1 MKTKTLIFTVFSV
14 LAFSSC
20 HHSPAAPDI
29 TEDKTM
35 DVPVSLRDVAVL
47 LSSIDMGQEQLREVH
62 DAVSSSSGNGYDEEY
77 TMKKLFEQPGAGVG
91 DELLKSSPVRTYSV
105 PLRELITEY
114 YSSGKASLDGEGSV
128 PEPERCL
135 KYLMDSDLQVY
146 WPNQDNWDGS
156 EFPVIT
162 YDPLTGADSN
172 VGYRPCADGSLEEVV
187 VDEKYASEHP
197 VWVVNNNEDA
207 GSVSLD
213 ILKKN
218 NPEWGAGGSLVVKS
232 AKSDGGLKSVVL
244 RKFVARRQYDSWFR
258 GAAEFFIKVGAVEKF
273 TAKIEE
279 DLRLYNPSITDFM
292 VVVKRCDVGKEIELN
307 TLLISEWTDQLENC
321 ALMIIEDDGGKR
333 TSWDCSATV
342 KYSSKS
348 YGFDISLPYR
358 SNDDI
363 VWRGQ
368 LSRNYIE
375 ANDNIMGYF
384 GDTRLSFGIISH

>member
-1 MKTKTLIFTVFSV
+1 M
-14 LAFSSC
+14 LAFLTAPSC
-20 HHSPAAPDI
+20 NRSEQTPSVSGEPLPDP
-29 TEDKTM
+29 
-35 DVPVSLRDVAVL
+35 PVSLRDVAVL
-47 LSSIDMGQEQLREVH
+47 LSSIDIGPEQLQEVH

-77 TMKKLFEQPGAGVG
+77 TMKNLFVQPGSGVG
-91 DELLKSSPVRTYSV
+91 EELLKSSSSKTYSV

-114 YSSGKASLDGEGSV
+114 YCSGKAELGGSGIQADPQECLD
-128 PEPERCL
+128 
-135 KYLMDSDLQVY
+135 YLSNSDLQLY
-146 WPNQDNWDGS
+146 WPNQAAWDGS

-162 YDPLTGADSN
+162 YDPLTGAESN
-172 VGYRPCADGSLEEVV
+172 TGYRMAVDGTFEEIM
-187 VDEKYASEHP
+187 VDEEYASSHP

-207 GSVSLD
+207 GAVSLD

-218 NPEWGAGGSLVVKS
+218 YPQWGAGGSLVVKS
-232 AKSDGGLKSVVL
+232 TAQDHTLKSVVL
-244 RKFVARRQYDSWFR
+244 KKFVARRNYDSWFR
-258 GAAEFFIKVGAVEKF
+258 GASEFFIKVGAVEKF

-279 DLRLYNPSITDFM
+279 DLSLYNPSITDFM
-292 VVVKRCDVGKEIELN
+292 IVVKRGDVGKELELN
-307 TLLISEWTDQLENC
+307 TLLVSEWTDQLENC

-384 GDTRLSFGIISH
+384 GDTKLSFAIISH